1 MFFKLREKTF
11 ELVLRLMMLII
22 LTGCGSTRII
32 ISRIEPPK
40 YPIKGGKIL
49 AVVDFKSPPEA
60 PDAGERIASSF
71 VSKLAP
77 TKYYQLMER
86 SRMDA
91 IFMEHKFS
99 QTDYVDES
107 KAIEMGKMLNA
118 HYLITGEV
126 TGCSVEDQK
135 MTEQKAETRITGYY
149 HDYQGRLIPRFETF
163 YVDVPVLVR
172 SGTVAAAFRMI
183 NVETS
188 EVIVGDR
195 YQASFQ
201 KKAFGSGEIAALPSA
216 DDLLN
221 RLMDEVTT
229 NLAKIIAP
237 HKVTDSRRL
246 EKGKT
251 PPCKNGVNLARN
263 GLWDEAAS
271 SWERAIA
278 LRPDDPAP
286 YNNLGVFSEVQGDY
300 DRAIDYY
307 EKALRIKPDNE
318 IYMCSINEA
327 RRLKRLFS
335 RKMLD

>member
-1 MFFKLREKTF
+1 MIFKLRIKSMG
-11 ELVLRLMMLII
+11 LILRLLALIL
-22 LTGCGSTRII
+22 LTGCASTRIN

-86 SRMDA
+86 SRMDSV
-91 IFMEHKFS
+91 FMEHKFS
-99 QTDYVDES
+99 QTDYVDPTR
-107 KAIEMGKMLNA
+107 ALEMGKMLNA

-126 TGCSVEDQK
+126 TGFSVEDQK

-149 HDYQGRLIPRFETF
+149 RDHQGRSIPRFETY
-163 YVDVPVLVR
+163 YVDVPVMVR
-172 SGTVAAAFRMI
+172 SGTVAAAFRMV
-183 NVETS
+183 NVETG
-188 EVIVGDR
+188 EIIVGDR
-195 YQASFQ
+195 SQASF
-201 KKAFGSGEIAALPSA
+201 KKRAYGSGEIASLPSA

-221 RLMDEVTT
+221 RLMDEVTS

-237 HKVTDSRRL
+237 HRVNDSRHL

-251 PPCKNGVNLARN
+251 PPCKNGVKLAQT

-286 YNNLGVFSEVQGDY
+286 YNNLGVAAEVQGDY

-307 EKALRIKPDNE
+307 EKALKIKPDNVF
-318 IYMCSINEA
+318 YMEAINEA
-327 RRLKRLFS
+327 RRLQKLFS
-335 RKMLD
+335 RQMRD